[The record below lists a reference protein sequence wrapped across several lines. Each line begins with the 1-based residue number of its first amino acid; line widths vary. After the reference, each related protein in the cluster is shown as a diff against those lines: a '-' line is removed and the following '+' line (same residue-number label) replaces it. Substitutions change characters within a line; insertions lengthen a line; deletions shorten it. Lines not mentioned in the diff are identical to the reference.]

1 LEYHPKGGTE
11 RLKIGELASRSGV
24 SIRSLRYYEQQ
35 GLLAPVRHE
44 NGYRDYSPLAE
55 EQVRTIQLYLSLGLS
70 TEQIAGFLNCVLMNK
85 EAFCKEVLPI
95 YRQRLDE
102 IESQIKLLHNIKSNL
117 EDRIQSILE
126 EQQIG
131 AKEN

>member
-1 LEYHPKGGTE
+1 
-11 RLKIGELASRSGV
+11 
-24 SIRSLRYYEQQ
+24 
-35 GLLAPVRHE
+35 
-44 NGYRDYSPLAE
+44 
-55 EQVRTIQLYLSLGLS
+55 
-70 TEQIAGFLNCVLMNK
+70 MNK

-95 YRQRLDE
+95 YLQKLDE

-117 EDRIQSILE
+117 KDRIQSILE